1 MMRSRFISSMVNSSY
16 ILLQIYVEVL
26 AVCDASMET
35 SHLENAPARRN
46 SALRDLQSQR
56 EIATQVLSL
65 HTPSQVLA
73 AKRKV
78 GALSEAALVRA
89 AVTLGL
95 SAVGGNTYQLPSSCL
110 KKNNAR
116 TPPDDDV
123 STYTYRRPPNR
134 VRLNLVT

>member
-1 MMRSRFISSMVNSSY
+1 MVNSSY

-89 AVTLGL
+89 NEPRRDDGIVEFTPAGNAVLNTLGAKL
-95 SAVGGNTYQLPSSCL
+95 LG
-110 KKNNAR
+110 R
-116 TPPDDDV
+116 
-123 STYTYRRPPNR
+123 
-134 VRLNLVT
+134 